1 MITEYCKITDIPEI
15 DTGII
20 KKAAKIIREGGLVA
34 IPTETVYGLAGS
46 ALNAE
51 SAAKI
56 YEAKGRPADNPL
68 IVHISEPAEAERIAY
83 TSEIYYALAEKFM
96 PGPLTVILPKK
107 ECIPD
112 SVTAG
117 LETVAIRCPSNRI
130 AQAIIRESGHP
141 IAAPSAN
148 RSGIPSPTA
157 GEHVKN
163 DMDGRIDMIVDGG
176 SCDIGLE
183 STVVAIKDNTC
194 IILRPGAVTAEMLSS
209 VCSSVTVAKAVTDP
223 ALSASEKPLSPGMKY
238 KHYAPKAEVV
248 LVDADDE
255 DFLRYIQAN
264 ASGKFAILTTNDKA
278 GYFTAGTL
286 LLLGNNVKEA
296 SQRLFMLLRQA
307 DEMNLTAIYAQLP
320 PQTDEYLAFYNRII
334 RAAGG
339 RITRI

>member
-1 MITEYCKITDIPEI
+1 MITEYCKITGIPEI

-20 KKAAKIIREGGLVA
+20 KKAAKIICEGGLVA

-51 SAAKI
+51 SAKKI

-68 IVHISEPAEAERIAY
+68 IVHIAEPGEAEKIAY
-83 TSEIYYALAEKFM
+83 TNDMFYALAEKFM

-107 ECIPD
+107 DCIPS

-117 LETVAIRCPSNRI
+117 LHTVALRCPNNKI
-130 AQAIIRESGHP
+130 AQDIIKVSGHP

-148 RSGIPSPTA
+148 RSGIPSPTT

-183 STVVAIKDNTC
+183 STVITIKDNDC
-194 IILRPGAVTAEMLSS
+194 IILRPGAVTAEMLSTVCKNVS
-209 VCSSVTVAKAVTDP
+209 VAGAVTNP
-223 ALSASEKPLSPGMKY
+223 SLAVAEKPLSPGMKY
-238 KHYAPKAEVV
+238 KHYAPKAEVI
-248 LVDADDE
+248 LVDADDISFME
-255 DFLRYIQAN
+255 YVN
-264 ASGKFAILTTNDKA
+264 KTASGKYGILTTNNKA
-278 GYFTAGTL
+278 GLFTKGTL

-307 DEMNLTAIYAQLP
+307 DEMSLSSIYAQLP

-339 RITRI
+339 KIIKL